1 LSGEDL
7 GALFGILLKLAGRV
21 QGISVDVAAG
31 VGLFADSAFRAF
43 KLEPALGLFLRLFVF
58 VSELGEQVEAGLV
71 GVISFAPLIFFE
83 ISFGRYR
90 NSRDVVH
97 GHGGR
102 VGEEHLL
109 VVRGELA
116 D

>member
-43 KLEPALGLFLRLFVF
+43 KLESALGLFLRLFVF

-71 GVISFAPLIFFE
+71 ISFAPLIFFE

-90 NSRDVVH
+90 NSRDIVH

-102 VGEEHLL
+102 VGEEQLL